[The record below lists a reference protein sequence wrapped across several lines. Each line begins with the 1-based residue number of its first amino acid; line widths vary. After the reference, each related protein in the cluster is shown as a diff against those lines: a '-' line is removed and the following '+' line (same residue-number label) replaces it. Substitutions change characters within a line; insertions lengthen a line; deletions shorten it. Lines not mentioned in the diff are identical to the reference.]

1 MTQTEPRKSI
11 LFNNIKPFFAAAS
24 ALVLI
29 TGGSS
34 RADDHKVD
42 LPRIL
47 SDPAAITGTYLP
59 DFSYAGYEF
68 ATAALPTQT
77 GTLIRVTDH
86 GAIANDGI
94 DDSKAVLAALD
105 AARDIDGLVTVEFP
119 AGRFILSDILF
130 IDRSDFILKGAGSNE
145 GGTTLHFPRP
155 LTMIDR
161 SDSLDELREYIVE
174 LDKRQV
180 EKDKN
185 LDVLFSEYS
194 WSGGMIWVKVPGG
207 RPAGY
212 LPRYDAPANVLA
224 TLAEGTR
231 GESTIRM
238 ESNNGLSVGDVV
250 QVQWFNRA
258 GEDGPLID
266 EIYDDADIEVGSH
279 HWTYNDRA
287 LARQMT
293 RIEAIDGDTVTV
305 ADPLLHDISAELPAY
320 ASHWDHLSNVGIEG
334 LRLDFPQALVFGHH
348 VEQGYNGIYLTSAFN
363 SWISDVEIANADSG
377 ILTYDSASVTIRD
390 IETTGTRMAHYSVH
404 IGNCHNMLVQGL
416 TVRNPVLHDLS
427 FNTQSTKSV
436 YLDAEVF
443 TEPVLDQHAGANHQN
458 LFDNV
463 TFHITPV
470 EKDGTLT
477 FPVWDGSGAGY
488 WQPGH
493 GAFNTTWNLNL
504 VVDDATDETIV
515 LEGLAEGPNARI
527 VGISGNGDFAVDYR
541 PAPYTEFINKPVTGA
556 PSLYRYQLQK
566 RAAGD

>member
-1 MTQTEPRKSI
+1 MPRQNEIKSI
-11 LFNNIKPFFAAAS
+11 FFNSLKPVFLAAS
-24 ALVLI
+24 TLALIAGCSSKADEDQAGLPQI
-29 TGGSS
+29 LTKFASDTGN
-34 RADDHKVD
+34 
-42 LPRIL
+42 
-47 SDPAAITGTYLP
+47 YLP

-68 ATAALPTQT
+68 GAEPLPVES
-77 GTLIRVTDH
+77 GTVILVTDH
-86 GAIANDGI
+86 GAVANDEI
-94 DDSKAVLAALD
+94 DDSKAVLAAFE
-105 AARDIDGLVTVEFP
+105 AAREIDGPATVEFP
-119 AGRFILSDILF
+119 AGRFILSDVLF
-130 IDRSDFILKGAGSNE
+130 IDRSDFILKGAGSGD

-155 LTMIDR
+155 LNMIDK
-161 SDSLDELREYIVE
+161 SDALNELREYIVE

-185 LDVLFSEYS
+185 LDVFFSEYS

-212 LPRYDAPANVLA
+212 LPRYDEPANVLA

-231 GESTIRM
+231 GERTIRM
-238 ESNNGLSVGDVV
+238 ESNDNLSVGDVV
-250 QVQWFNRA
+250 QVQWFNHA

-266 EIYDDADIEVGSH
+266 EIYDDEEIEVGSH
-279 HWTYNDRA
+279 HWTYHDRA

-293 RIEAIDGDTVTV
+293 RIEAIERDMVTI

-320 ASHWDHLSNVGIEG
+320 ASTWDHLSNVGIEG

-363 SWISDVEIANADSG
+363 SWIKDIEIANADSG
-377 ILTYDSASVTIRD
+377 ILTYDSASVTIAKV
-390 IETTGTRMAHYSVH
+390 ETTGTRTAHYSVH
-404 IGNCHNMLVQGL
+404 IGNCHNMLVEGL

-463 TFHITPV
+463 TFHITPK
-470 EKDGTLT
+470 EKDGQLT
-477 FPVWDGSGAGY
+477 FPIWDGSGAGY

-493 GAFNTTWNLNL
+493 GAFNTTWNLRLMMNEAPEGTVL
-504 VVDDATDETIV
+504 

-527 VGISGNGDFAVDYR
+527 VGISGNGDFEIDYR
-541 PAPYTEFINKPVTGA
+541 PQPYTEFINQPVTGA
-556 PSLYRYQLQK
+556 PSLYRYQLAK
-566 RAAGD
+566 RTAAE

>member
-1 MTQTEPRKSI
+1 MAVSSLALMT
-11 LFNNIKPFFAAAS
+11 
-24 ALVLI
+24 
-29 TGGSS
+29 GCSS
-34 RADDHKVD
+34 RADEQPAD
-42 LPRIL
+42 LPEIL
-47 SDPAAITGTYLP
+47 TGMASGTGNYLP

-68 ATAALPTQT
+68 GTAPLPAKT
-77 GTLIRVTDH
+77 GTVISVTGH
-86 GAIANDGI
+86 GAVANDEI
-94 DDSKAVLAALD
+94 DDSRAVLAAFE
-105 AARDIDGLVTVEFP
+105 AARDIEGPVTVEFP

-130 IDRSDFILKGAGSNE
+130 IDRSDFILKGAGSGE

-155 LTMIDR
+155 LTMIDQ
-161 SDSLDELREYIVE
+161 SDALDELREYIVE

-180 EKDKN
+180 ETDKN

-194 WSGGMIWVKVPGG
+194 WSGGMIWVKVPDG

-231 GESTIRM
+231 GERTIRM
-238 ESNNGLSVGDVV
+238 ENNDSLSAGDVV

-266 EIYDDADIEVGSH
+266 EIYNDPDIEVGSH
-279 HWTYNDRA
+279 HWTYHDRA

-293 RIEAIDGDTVTV
+293 RIEAIDGDMVTI
-305 ADPLLHDISAELPAY
+305 ADPLLHDISADLPAY
-320 ASHWDHLSNVGIEG
+320 ASQWDHLSNIGIEG
-334 LRLDFPQALVFGHH
+334 LRLEFPPALVFGHH

-404 IGNCHNMLVQGL
+404 IGNCHNMLVEGL

-436 YLDAEVF
+436 YLDTEVF
-443 TEPVLDQHAGANHQN
+443 DEPVLDQHAGANHQN

-463 TFHITPV
+463 TLHITPV
-470 EKDGTLT
+470 EKDGKLT

-493 GAFNTTWNLNL
+493 GAFNTTWNLKL
-504 VVDDATDETIV
+504 VMDEATDETIV

-527 VGISGNGDFAVDYR
+527 IGLSGNGAFALDYR
-541 PAPYTEFINKPVTGA
+541 PAPYTEFINQPVTNA
-556 PSLYRYQLQK
+556 PSLYRYQLQQ
-566 RAAGD
+566 RTAGQ